1 MVTNINEINKAPNP
15 KKAKQIIENLLV
27 DSGAQINSPIS
38 GTILKYLVKNGD
50 KITKDQPLVNIESMK
65 MENTIKSDKE
75 GIVNNINF
83 KIGDS
88 VNTADTLLTL
98 N

>member
-1 MVTNINEINKAPNP
+1 MVTNINEINKAPKP
-15 KKAKQIIENLLV
+15 KKSKKIKENLPV
-27 DSGAQINSPIS
+27 DSGSQINSPIS

-65 MENTIKSDKE
+65 MENTIKSDQE
-75 GIVNNINF
+75 GTVKNINF
-83 KIGDS
+83 NTGDS